1 MKSIGRSFE
10 FFRMR
15 HLYRVLLTSLVLVVF
30 LTGCQGTMLSAGN
43 KGQTIVPSAQIQ
55 LVKVGEQSGRFSD
68 GYVTVNYKSTATGGN
83 LQMSGVV
90 RFGSALVGNFQIVQ
104 TFDLGLLLADAKG
117 KVLMQQ
123 GLTTAVENNV
133 SDPVSF
139 NTTVFLPPQAAFMAF
154 SYNGQA
160 YGGGGESP
168 TSFWADPVER

>member
-1 MKSIGRSFE
+1 MY
-10 FFRMR
+10 RMSARLPKTKALR
-15 HLYRVLLTSLVLVVF
+15 HVLLTALLMGVF
-30 LTGCQGTMLSAGN
+30 LTGCQGTMLSTSN

-55 LVKVGEQSGRFSD
+55 LVKAGEQSGRFSD
-68 GYVTVNYKSTATGGN
+68 GYVTVNYKCTATGGN

-104 TFDLGLLLADAKG
+104 TFDLGLLLGDPQG

-123 GLTTAVENNV
+123 SLTTAVENNV
-133 SDPVSF
+133 SDQVTF
-139 NTTVFLPPQAAFMAF
+139 NTTVFLPPQAASMAF
-154 SYNGQA
+154 TYNGVA